1 MLTDIKWHTFKAR
14 QGQDF
19 RLKGSTGN
27 RKVLEG
33 DPWSFYKLDN
43 QRRTQ
48 EPGVTFIH
56 PSILCLSVIC
66 VRRKVKEIWN
76 IHMWIVLGSH
86 WGLEIAMKQSVWNI
100 LSDCQWRSDS
110 SSNMWISASARAR
123 RKYIVQTENCWLD
136 RSYHIIQRPPHRE
149 IVNSVLWRQGLS
161 HRISVINLPHR
172 RHGAVWQ
179 IKWPFLE
186 L

>member
-86 WGLEIAMKQSVWNI
+86 WGLEIAMKQSETYCLTANGEVI
-100 LSDCQWRSDS
+100 LQVTCELVPVREPGGST
-110 SSNMWISASARAR
+110 
-123 RKYIVQTENCWLD
+123 YVVQTENCWLD
-136 RSYHIIQRPPHRE
+136 RSYHIQRPPHRE